1 MKVRL
6 LIIILIFAGCRLS
19 AQKTTDF
26 SVVDRQMLQIPDSS
40 ARTVESIAR
49 YVNSKFTNEEDKIR
63 AIFYWVAK
71 NVKYDIENM
80 YAVNFYENED
90 QIVEKAMKNR
100 KGICMH
106 YATLFSAISN
116 KAGIKAFVVD
126 GFTKQNGIVD
136 YVPHAWNAAFVD
148 SKWKL
153 YDPTWASGYNLNG
166 KFVSKLNNQYY
177 DIKPETHIK
186 SHIPFD
192 PIWQLLNYTVNN
204 SEFYQGKTEINKK
217 KPFFNFNDSIAK
229 QQSLTEIKKLR
240 AANKRLESN
249 GISNS
254 LLHDR
259 HQYNLR
265 QIEYLTNKEYADKYN
280 KDAGLLSTASAKY
293 NEGINSLNEFI
304 NYRNLQFTPT
314 KPDPVIKLMLQNVD
328 ESLRASKDLL
338 EKIVLPD
345 INLQQSITQLNRS
358 IDEAYKNLDGHKA
371 FLNKYL
377 STGKLLRKSLFYK
390 YSVMGI
396 PVN

>member
-1 MKVRL
+1 
-6 LIIILIFAGCRLS
+6 
-19 AQKTTDF
+19 
-26 SVVDRQMLQIPDSS
+26 
-40 ARTVESIAR
+40 
-49 YVNSKFTNEEDKIR
+49 
-63 AIFYWVAK
+63 
-71 NVKYDIENM
+71 
-80 YAVNFYENED
+80 
-90 QIVEKAMKNR
+90 
-100 KGICMH
+100 
-106 YATLFSAISN
+106 
-116 KAGIKAFVVD
+116 
-126 GFTKQNGIVD
+126 
-136 YVPHAWNAAFVD
+136 
-148 SKWKL
+148 
-153 YDPTWASGYNLNG
+153 
-166 KFVSKLNNQYY
+166 
-177 DIKPETHIK
+177 
-186 SHIPFD
+186 
-192 PIWQLLNYTVNN
+192 LLNYTVNN

-328 ESLRASKDLL
+328 ESLLASKDLL